1 MNLFTKF
8 DVDQMVI
15 FNMISVHEDY
25 GGQGI
30 GRKLAQLS
38 EDHLRKN
45 NKEVRIISAE
55 TTGALSAKIFQ
66 RQGFEQITFIN
77 YDKYVD
83 KNNKLV
89 FQNMPAPHTACVVWA
104 KSI

>member
-45 NKEVRIISAE
+45 NKEIRIISAE

-89 FQNMPAPHTACVVWA
+89 FHNMPAPHKACVVWA